1 VTGLCIGTGKKPP
14 SMANGV
20 LVGLELRV
28 LEEALLFRLR
38 RHRMV
43 TRRHARSTMSPA
55 ATPPIIAPTSN
66 PCNLLSAMY
75 GVVAADVELEGE
87 NEGGLVLL
95 ESETVMRLADDVIAD
110 NAVPDDVLPDAID
123 VIVVVETSIASVG
136 DGVGDDVGDGVG
148 DGVEGGGA
156 AGGSSIV

>member
-1 VTGLCIGTGKKPP
+1 VTGLCIGTGRKPP
-14 SMANGV
+14 SMANGA

-43 TRRHARSTMSPA
+43 RRHARSTMSPA

-66 PCNLLSAMY
+66 PCDLPSAMY
-75 GVVAADVELEGE
+75 VVAADVELEEE

-110 NAVPDDVLPDAID
+110 NAVPDNVLPDAID
-123 VIVVVETSIASVG
+123 VMVVVETSIATVG
-136 DGVGDDVGDGVG
+136 DGAGAG

-156 AGGSSIV
+156 VGVSSNV